1 VPTSTPI
8 IRTSERR
15 AVKRCPQMWYWA
27 WRCGLKPIG
36 EMSDALWFGTLVHA
50 ALAEWY
56 SGPGLKRGALPAETF
71 ERLADEEIRWIK
83 TEARGKADNLNTWI
97 EEKLEPASALGIS
110 LLNDYVEF
118 WGRDESWHVI
128 QPEHSGQVDLHDRD
142 DPSIL
147 LAIYAFTYDLVFRDL
162 ADDSIWLGEH
172 KTCKAVRT
180 DHLPLDDQAGS
191 YFAAAPVELRAA
203 GLIGPKERLQGIE
216 YNFIRKATADD
227 RPRNPDGHYCNQP
240 VKADY
245 IKAFSEWSA
254 DASNRTWVQEFG
266 PEILKMKVADMADF
280 AFQHEIPVY
289 GEVSKL
295 QPKPRFVRES
305 VYRSPRERATQIN
318 RIRDEALHMS
328 MMRDGSLP
336 IIKNPT
342 NECSWC
348 AYHGMC
354 LLDERGDTEAVAEYR
369 KAMYRVADP
378 YADHRKSTEES

>member
-1 VPTSTPI
+1 
-8 IRTSERR
+8 
-15 AVKRCPQMWYWA
+15 MWYWA

-56 SGPGLKRGALPAETF
+56 SGPGLKRGAPPAETF

-118 WGRDESWHVI
+118 WGRDERWHVI

-191 YFAAAPVELRAA
+191 YFAVAPVELRAA

-227 RPRNPDGHYCNQP
+227 RPRNTDGHYCNQP

-245 IKAFSEWSA
+245 VSVLQDVVAAHSA
-254 DASNRTWVQEFG
+254 PTLAKLKLEDLK
-266 PEILKMKVADMADF
+266 EIARGYGVN
-280 AFQHEIPVY
+280 VY

-295 QPKPRFVRES
+295 QPKPRFLRES
-305 VYRSPRERATQIN
+305 VYRSPRERQTQID
-318 RIRDEALHMS
+318 RIRDEALYMS

-378 YADHRKSTEES
+378 YADHRKSTEDA